1 MAGEVVHV
9 EIAAKDA
16 DRAQRFYEGLFGWQ
30 FGESAMPDMDYRM
43 ARINDSAGAAVY
55 PADVKGYANH
65 YHAVDDI
72 EASLEKVGELGG
84 KAGAKMPVPGMGWF
98 AECTDSEGNA
108 LHLWQ
113 QDSSA
118 A

>member
-1 MAGEVVHV
+1 
-9 EIAAKDA
+9 
-16 DRAQRFYEGLFGWQ
+16 
-30 FGESAMPDMDYRM
+30 MPDMDYRM
-43 ARINDSAGAAVY
+43 ARIGETAGAAVY
-55 PADVKGYANH
+55 PSDDLKGYAHH

-72 EASLEKVGELGG
+72 EAALGKVGELGG
-84 KAGAKMPVPGMGWF
+84 KAGDRMPVPGMGWF

-108 LHLWQ
+108 LYLWQ